1 MKHFFVFV
9 LLCALGFGL
18 QAAPGDTTHVRVHN
32 AVDMTWYGSYN
43 ATGGFPAPGTEYHRV
58 NLRFTIGCATGGC
71 SDWDYTVLIHLL
83 KPTGVLDSNI
93 ASIDTLSTNPLV
105 IDTTWNVYEVQER
118 FEMARMITPY
128 GGYMRTGANGFN
140 SQWKHTLVWDA
151 TDYQNLLRDSV
162 EFEIVYQGYSSG
174 FSATLDFEMI
184 EGVPARR
191 PVKVQNVYPHRGFSY
206 LNSTTV
212 ESQFLPSVNLTLE
225 PGVDKAVLHT
235 ITSGHGFV
243 NALNCA
249 EFCQREYRVKVNGFQ
264 QYAQSM
270 WRDDC
275 GINPVYPQ
283 GGTWLYDRANW
294 CPGAKA
300 LTHEHDMSP
309 FLTANQAFDLDLDIE
324 PYSYTVPAGET
335 PAGYNWSTL
344 LLQFSEFPHSL
355 DAELEDILSPSTETE
370 HKRLNPACGMAVV
383 RIRNKGTQP
392 LQSVEIR
399 YGYEHAP
406 EQSYVWTGNLRFME
420 SAIVELPLGDS
431 TQWVQW
437 QGSNRFYAQVVSPNG
452 GVDENALNDATWSRF
467 QAPPVH
473 PASIRFNLRTN
484 TQGWHTFWTLTDA
497 SGAVVDQGDNLASN
511 TVFAYDWNL
520 MPGCYRLS
528 IGDRGK
534 NGLSWWANNEGA
546 GYARFTP
553 IGSPVPF
560 KQFQAD
566 FGTEL
571 EYWFTVGMGLG
582 NEETEK
588 PKFGVFPNPGS
599 GLFEVLLEP
608 GLGDVDYSLT
618 DLNGRLLQQAPLQ
631 PVNGRVE
638 LHLESLP
645 KGVYLLTLRAQHRVL
660 GVERLVLTGE

>member
-1 MKHFFVFV
+1 MKVYLSLVF
-9 LLCALGFGL
+9 LICLGL
-18 QAAPGDTTHVRVHN
+18 QSFASPGDTTKVRVHN
-32 AVDMTWYGSYN
+32 AVDMTWYGSYK
-43 ATGGFPAPGTEYHRV
+43 AKALFPADGPEFHRID
-58 NLRFTIGCATGGC
+58 LRFTIGCATGGC

-83 KPTGVLDSNI
+83 KPTGTFDSTI
-93 ASIDTLSTNPLV
+93 LSIDTITANPLL
-105 IDTTWNVYEVQER
+105 IDTTWNVFELNER
-118 FEMARMITPY
+118 FELARMITPY
-128 GGYMRTGANGFN
+128 GTYMRTGANGYN

-151 TDYQNLLRDSV
+151 TDYQTLLRDSV

-174 FSATLDFEMI
+174 FSATLDFDMI

-206 LNSTTV
+206 LNSNTV
-212 ESQFLPSVNLTLE
+212 ESQYLPSVNIALE

-235 ITSGHGFV
+235 LTSGHGFV

-249 EFCQREYRVKVNGFQ
+249 EFCQKEYRVKVNGTQ

-275 GINPVYPQ
+275 GTNPVYPQ

-300 LTHEHDMSP
+300 LTHEHDLSP
-309 FLTANQAFDLDLDIE
+309 FVSANQAFDLDLDIE

-344 LLQFSEFPHSL
+344 LVQFSEYPHTL
-355 DAELEDILSPSTETE
+355 DAELEDILSPSTETD
-370 HKRLNPACGMAVV
+370 HKRFNPSCGSAWV

-392 LQSVEIR
+392 LQGLTLS
-399 YGYEHAP
+399 YGYEHGP
-406 EQSYVWTGNLRFME
+406 LQTFSWTGNLGFME
-420 SAIVELPLGDS
+420 SELVELPFGDPS
-431 TQWVQW
+431 MWVQSAP
-437 QGSNRFYAQVVSPNG
+437 SNRFFAQASAPNG
-452 GVDENALNDATWSRF
+452 GADQNSLNDTKWSRF
-467 QAPPVH
+467 VPTPIH
-473 PASIRFNLRTN
+473 PSAIRFNLRTN
-484 TQGWHTFWTLTDA
+484 TQGWHTYWTLTDA
-497 SGAVVDQGDNLASN
+497 SGAMVDQGDNLASN

-520 MPGCYRLS
+520 APGCYRLS

-553 IGSPVPF
+553 VGSPVPF

-571 EYWFTVGMGLG
+571 EYWFTVGIGLG
-582 NEETEK
+582 TDENPK

-599 GLFEVLLEP
+599 GLFEVLVEA
-608 GLGDVDYSLT
+608 GMNDVDYTLT

-631 PVNGRVE
+631 VVNGRAE
-638 LHLESLP
+638 LHLETLP
-645 KGVYLLTLRAQHRVL
+645 KGVYLLTLRSQGQAL
-660 GVERLVLTGE
+660 GTERLLLTGE